1 MSTTDKANKYRVSSL
16 FKKFRKHFF
25 IVGGIVVLV
34 VLTLSFLSNS
44 RPSVK
49 KTKIKA
55 SDTFTAVKPM
65 PVSPADVVAQRLSDL
80 QDKQDSV
87 NQQNAMRIAA
97 LESEI
102 QQSKQEK
109 AQAESEAQVLNAKL
123 ATLNSTANSKKNS
136 SATVVAVAEKPK
148 NMVLEDDINS
158 DSSDNSADD
167 SSFEKSAKDTLK
179 NKTNDLGNINNK
191 KGKDEPDRVIT
202 TYIPSNTYVPGILID
217 SMAANT
223 GGSASADPTPGLVR
237 LTDFA
242 SLPNEFKSRLKSCR
256 VGVSGWG
263 DLSTERIKMRST
275 TLSCVLKN
283 GKAIDIPV
291 EGYIAGEDSKTGVRG
306 MVITRSGAVAGKATM
321 AGFIQGIGAI
331 GQAMGQTQTITP
343 LGGVTTTIS
352 PDQAV
357 TAGVGS
363 GISQAGQTLS
373 QYYMSMLTQ
382 ISPTIEVSAGR
393 HVTYIFSKGVELKLP
408 INDQDNDNNLA
419 LPIGN

>member
-1 MSTTDKANKYRVSSL
+1 MSTTDKANKYRISSL

-25 IVGGIVVLV
+25 MVGGIVVLV
-34 VLTLSFLSNS
+34 VLILSFLSNS
-44 RPSVK
+44 KPSAK

-55 SDTFTAVKPM
+55 SDTFTAAKLM

-136 SATVVAVAEKPK
+136 SATVVAVPEKPK

-158 DSSDNSADD
+158 DASDNSDD
-167 SSFEKSAKDTLK
+167 SGFEKSAKSAVQT
-179 NKTNDLGNINNK
+179 KTDLSPTAK
-191 KGKDEPDRVIT
+191 KGKEDPERLIT
-202 TYIPSNTYVPGILID
+202 TYIPSNTYVPGVLVA

-306 MVITRSGAVAGKATM
+306 MVITRSGAVTGKATM

>member
-1 MSTTDKANKYRVSSL
+1 MSTSDKYRVSGM

-25 IVGGIVVLV
+25 ITGAIVVV
-34 VLTLSFLSNS
+34 IVLILSFFSNNKPTP
-44 RPSVK
+44 RKGKV
-49 KTKIKA
+49 KA
-55 SDTFTAVKPM
+55 SETFTAVKPLA
-65 PVSPADVVAQRLSDL
+65 VAQADVVAQRIADYKDT
-80 QDKQDSV
+80 QDNI

-109 AQAESEAQVLNAKL
+109 AQAESQAELLNAKL
-123 ATLNSTANSKKNS
+123 ATLNSTSNKKNS
-136 SATVVAVAEKPK
+136 SAIIAVAKPQS
-148 NMVLEDDINS
+148 MVLEDDINADAS
-158 DSSDNSADD
+158 DD
-167 SSFEKSAKDTLK
+167 SAKSDLNPLAK
-179 NKTNDLGNINNK
+179 KTKEDPERI
-191 KGKDEPDRVIT
+191 VT
-202 TYIPSNTYVPGILID
+202 TYIPSNTYVPGVLIV

-223 GGSASADPTPGLVR
+223 GGSASADPTPGVVR
-237 LTDFA
+237 LTDLA
-242 SLPNEFKSRLKSCR
+242 SLPNEFKSRLRSCR
-256 VGVSGWG
+256 VGISGWG

-291 EGYIAGEDSKTGVRG
+291 EGFIVGEDSKAGVKG
-306 MVITRSGAVAGKATM
+306 MLVTRSGAIAAKATL
-321 AGFIQGIGAI
+321 AGFIQGVGSI

-352 PDQAV
+352 PDQAL
-357 TAGVGS
+357 TAGAGA

-393 HVTYIFSKGVELKLP
+393 HVTYVVSKGVELKLP
-408 INDQDNDNNLA
+408 INNQDGDETQA

>member
-1 MSTTDKANKYRVSSL
+1 MSTDKADKYRVSGM

-25 IVGGIVVLV
+25 VTGAIVVV
-34 VLTLSFLSNS
+34 IVLILSFFSSNKQTP
-44 RPSVK
+44 R

-55 SDTFTAVKPM
+55 SETFTAAKPLA
-65 PVSPADVVAQRLSDL
+65 VTQADVVAQRIADYKGT
-80 QDKQDSV
+80 QDNI

-109 AQAESEAQVLNAKL
+109 AQAESQAQALNAKL
-123 ATLNSTANSKKNS
+123 ATLNSTSSSKKNS
-136 SATVVAVAEKPK
+136 SAVVAVAKPQ

-158 DSSDNSADD
+158 DASDNSDD
-167 SSFEKSAKDTLK
+167 SGFEKSAKSSVQTK
-179 NKTNDLGNINNK
+179 SDLSPTAK
-191 KGKDEPDRVIT
+191 KGKEEPERLIT
-202 TYIPSNTYVPGILID
+202 TYIPSNTYVPGVLIA

-223 GGSASADPTPGLVR
+223 GGSASTDPTPGLVR
-237 LTDFA
+237 LTDLA

-291 EGYIAGEDSKTGVRG
+291 EGFIAGEDSKAGVRG
-306 MVITRSGAVAGKATM
+306 MVVSHSGTVAAKATL
-321 AGFIQGIGAI
+321 AGFIQGIGTI

-352 PDQAV
+352 PEQAI
-357 TAGVGS
+357 TAGAGA

-393 HVTYIFSKGVELKLP
+393 HVTYVFSKGIELKLP
-408 INDQDNDNNLA
+408 INNQNSDDNQP